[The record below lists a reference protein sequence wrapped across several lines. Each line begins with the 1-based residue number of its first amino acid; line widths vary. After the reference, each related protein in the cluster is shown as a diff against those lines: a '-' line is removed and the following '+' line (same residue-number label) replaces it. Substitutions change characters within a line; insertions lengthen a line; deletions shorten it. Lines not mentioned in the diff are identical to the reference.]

1 MKGGTELG
9 SSAVV
14 AAFDVDG
21 TLTTRDC
28 VRPFLEL
35 LGGRRGIATSLLR
48 VPHRSVVGLA
58 LRDRDRMKDVV
69 VGGVFS
75 GRAVAAVDEHGRRF
89 AQQVSDTMLRPDTV
103 ARLRWHQAQGHR
115 TVIVS
120 ASLRSYLDP
129 LAALLGIEQAL
140 CTDVVS
146 DAGRYG
152 SSLLGPNCRGPEK
165 SVRLRRWIADE
176 NIDQPTIWAYG
187 DSAGDRELL
196 AMADHAVWVKGTTVT
211 AVPEQDPR

>member
-1 MKGGTELG
+1 MNDGTEPG
-9 SSAVV
+9 TPTVV

-28 VRPFLEL
+28 VQPFLEL
-35 LGGRRGIATSLLR
+35 LGGRRGIATALLR
-48 VPHRSVVGLA
+48 VPHRSLVAMA
-58 LRDRDRMKDVV
+58 LLDRDRMKDVV

-75 GRAVAAVDEHGRRF
+75 GRDVVEVDEHGHRF
-89 AQQVSDTMLRPDTV
+89 AQRVFDTMLRPDTV
-103 ARLRWHQAQGHR
+103 ARVRWHQAQGHR

-120 ASLRSYLDP
+120 ASLRSYLEP
-129 LAALLGIEQAL
+129 LAALLGIEHAL

-146 DAGRYG
+146 EAGRYG

-165 SVRLRRWIADE
+165 AVRLRRWIADE
-176 NIDQPTIWAYG
+176 NIEHPTIWAYG

-211 AVPEQDPR
+211 AVPEQDQR